1 MLQSLE
7 SIKSKISDQQH
18 EFQQVLKEFEVQKQK
33 FESRKQQVDDYLA
46 KNDVLHLNVGGV
58 HICTLRS
65 TLTRIPGTIF
75 NTLLATHEKLLLD
88 RDGRIFLDYDSE
100 LFRLMLNQLRERS
113 EVKNE
118 EYCFEMPTTSSY
130 DRQRF
135 RNFLREL
142 KFNEKYFEL
151 QFYNAMHQLVGKTV
165 QNSQAHIT
173 GAGVAQSYF
182 YGSQIYSTGF
192 HRIHVKISGDY
203 LPGLSTAHLDGC
215 WLGVINS
222 TTNQP
227 VSQLSLVRL
236 PDPLP
241 SFRDQSAYNDV
252 GDGDII
258 EIEIDCENQ
267 IVTARNQRTMKE
279 RKNLLRSNDV
289 EKNVPLPWRF
299 CVRFMGLPG
308 PSIRVL

>member
-18 EFQQVLKEFEVQKQK
+18 EFQQVLKEFEMQKQK

-75 NTLLATHEKLLLD
+75 HTLLATHEKLLLD
-88 RDGRIFLDYDSE
+88 RDGRIFLDYDPE
-100 LFRLMLNQLRERS
+100 LFRLMLNQLREWS
-113 EVKNE
+113 EVKSE

-142 KFNEKYFEL
+142 KFDEKCFDL
-151 QFYNAMHQLVGKTV
+151 QFYNATHQLVGKTV
-165 QNSQAHIT
+165 QNSQGHIGDP
-173 GAGVAQSYF
+173 GAGQPYF

-192 HRIHVKISGDY
+192 HRIQVNISRDY
-203 LPGLSTAHLDGC
+203 LPIAPTVYMDGC

-227 VSQLSLVRL
+227 VSQSSLVCS
-236 PDPLP
+236 PDA
-241 SFRDQSAYNDV
+241 FRNQSAYNDV
-252 GDGDII
+252 GYDDIF

-267 IVTARNQRTMKE
+267 IVTARNQRTMKG
-279 RKNLLRSNDV
+279 RKNLLILKNA

-299 CVRFMGLPG
+299 CVCFLGLPG
-308 PSIRVL
+308 PSIQIL